1 MSRRRDNYENSR
13 WMKFRKW
20 VDGEVDPLDHGMEIK
35 IPGNENDC
43 TKVQYTAEAGGEGRT
58 AGTVRG
64 DEVLTGSAEPGKK
77 AVSGFL
83 QEPVDQKLMN
93 QESVDQKPVNQ
104 EPMNQEPADQKNM
117 DQNPMNQG
125 PGTPPSAAPS
135 LLIRE
140 ERGIRIFHRFYQVM
154 SVLLCFSIIF
164 VLLWTIAYLPVFG
177 NAGNPDNNEVSA
189 RYIEKG
195 LEETGAVNIVTGM
208 ILDYRAFDTFG
219 ESCVL
224 FIASCCV
231 FALLRIDAASR
242 DKQTAKRLAE
252 ANDRLFEPKNDIILQ
267 KCACVLVP
275 LILVFGIYIVLN
287 GHLSPGGGF
296 SGGAVL
302 GSGLILYLNAFGFQ
316 KTERFFTEKVYRR
329 ITLAALTFYCLA
341 KSYSFYTGANHLES
355 HIPLGTPGAIL
366 SSGLILPLNICVGL
380 VVACTM
386 YAFYTLFRKGGM

>member
-1 MSRRRDNYENSR
+1 MKRTAGPSAGRAGMSRRRDDYENSR

-20 VDGEVDPLDHGMEIK
+20 VDGEIDPLDHGMEIK
-35 IPGNENDC
+35 IPGSEDGG
-43 TKVQYTAEAGGEGRT
+43 AETQDTGGAGGECGK
-58 AGTVRG
+58 AGTVRKDG
-64 DEVLTGSAEPGKK
+64 GLTGK
-77 AVSGFL
+77 SGPDASP
-83 QEPVDQKLMN
+83 E
-93 QESVDQKPVNQ
+93 
-104 EPMNQEPADQKNM
+104 
-117 DQNPMNQG
+117 
-125 PGTPPSAAPS
+125 S

-140 ERGIRIFHRFYQVM
+140 ERGIRIFHRIYQVM

-195 LEETGAVNIVTGM
+195 LDETGAVNIVTGM

-231 FALLRIDAASR
+231 FALLRIDAAGR
-242 DKQTAKRLAE
+242 DRQTAKRLEE

-287 GHLSPGGGF
+287 SGRCPLTEGERDGCEPYRSARRLSFGKKCRGGDHVPRRTLQS
-296 SGGAVL
+296 SGPEHQRSDSCRKNRCGDAA
-302 GSGLILYLNAFGFQ
+302 AFR
-316 KTERFFTEKVYRR
+316 TDRR
-329 ITLAALTFYCLA
+329 AGCW
-341 KSYSFYTGANHLES
+341 K
-355 HIPLGTPGAIL
+355 IL
-366 SSGLILPLNICVGL
+366 SDGCKRNRDRDRADTRISH
-380 VVACTM
+380 
-386 YAFYTLFRKGGM
+386 KK

>member
-1 MSRRRDNYENSR
+1 MSRIRDNYENGR
-13 WMKFRKW
+13 WSKFRKW
-20 VDGEVDPLDHGMEIK
+20 VDGEIDPLEHGMEIK
-35 IPGNENDC
+35 VLGDAAGSG
-43 TKVQYTAEAGGEGRT
+43 KDTAAESGGT
-58 AGTVRG
+58 QIIA
-64 DEVLTGSAEPGKK
+64 
-77 AVSGFL
+77 
-83 QEPVDQKLMN
+83 
-93 QESVDQKPVNQ
+93 
-104 EPMNQEPADQKNM
+104 
-117 DQNPMNQG
+117 QNPI
-125 PGTPPSAAPS
+125 APDELALQRKS
-135 LLIRE
+135 RQ
-140 ERGIRIFHRFYQVM
+140 ERGIRAFHRFYQIM

-231 FALLRIDAASR
+231 FALLRIDSASK
-242 DKQTAKRLAE
+242 DKQTKKRLEE
-252 ANDRLFEPKNDIILQ
+252 ANDRLYEPKNDMILQ

-302 GSGLILYLNAFGFQ
+302 GSGLILYLNAFGF
-316 KTERFFTEKVYRR
+316 KSTERFFTEKIYRR
-329 ITLAALTFYCLA
+329 ITLGALTFYCVA
-341 KSYSFYTGANHLES
+341 KSYSFFTGANHLAS
-355 HIPLGTPGAIL
+355 GIPLGTPGAIL